1 MMDRIWEQLMKI
13 AESSNGFI
21 RTAQVE
27 EAGLNRMH
35 LGQYVNAGRLER
47 IAKGLYVPIDGE
59 TDEYALLQARSSKA
73 VYSYGTA
80 LFFWGLSDRTPHVL
94 DLTVP
99 QGTNMTKIKRDNP
112 DVRIHYVM
120 PEIYGLG
127 LAATKSPQGGTISL
141 YDKERCICDLIRA
154 KAQMDLQL
162 YTQALKDYFKNHT
175 NSRKLLKY
183 GKQLG
188 IEEQIRTYMEVLM

>member
-1 MMDRIWEQLMKI
+1 M
-13 AESSNGFI
+13 
-21 RTAQVE
+21 
-27 EAGLNRMH
+27 
-35 LGQYVNAGRLER
+35 NAGRLER

>member
-1 MMDRIWEQLMKI
+1 MMDMIWEQLMKI

-27 EAGLNRMH
+27 EAGLSRMH

>member
-27 EAGLNRMH
+27 EAGLSRMY

>member
-27 EAGLNRMH
+27 EAELSRMH